1 MTIYNLYIFD
11 RHGTMLYYAEW
22 NRVKQ
27 SGITRDEESK
37 LMYGSLYSIKSFV
50 SKISPL
56 DTREGFL
63 YYKTDKYAL
72 HYFETASGLKFV
84 INTDCSSTGVK
95 DLLQQLYA
103 KVFVEYTVKN
113 PIWTPGTPINSALFK
128 SKLDEFIKQ
137 SPIYGLKNV

>member
-1 MTIYNLYIFD
+1 
-11 RHGTMLYYAEW
+11 
-22 NRVKQ
+22 
-27 SGITRDEESK
+27 
-37 LMYGSLYSIKSFV
+37 MYGSLYSIKSFV

-72 HYFETASGLKFV
+72 HYYETGSGLKFV

-103 KVFVEYTVKN
+103 KVFVEYAVKN
-113 PIWTPGTPINSALFK
+113 PIWTPGTPITSALFK

-137 SPIYGLKNV
+137 TPIYGLKNI